1 MSQVILITGASR
13 GLGAALAE
21 DFTRLGHHVYTC
33 ARSPIE
39 TAFSVLSSHHTLLDV
54 RDRQAVHEWVSTIV
68 KQEERLDIVINNAA
82 LMNDPAPLWEL
93 PPENF
98 DLVVDVNIKGIFH
111 MVQATVPVMLQ
122 QGSGLI
128 INLISGSGR
137 KNPARSGA
145 YNLSKTA
152 IESFTKTLANELPEG
167 IGVVALIPGPT
178 NTAMLQKI
186 LGEHAHE
193 FPDLTD
199 WVARA
204 TPFILS
210 LNYTQSGEILA
221 VPGQQA
227 V

>member
-1 MSQVILITGASR
+1 MSQVILITGASK

-21 DFTRLGHHVYTC
+21 DFTRLGHRVYTC
-33 ARSPIE
+33 ARSPVE
-39 TAFSVLSSHHTLLDV
+39 AAFSALSSHHTLLDV
-54 RDRQAVHEWVSTIV
+54 CNRQAIQEWVATIV
-68 KQEERLDIVINNAA
+68 QQEGELNVVINNAGI
-82 LMNDPAPLWEL
+82 MNEPAPLWEL
-93 PPENF
+93 SPENF
-98 DLVVDVNIKGIFH
+98 DLVVDVNIKGVFNI
-111 MVQATVPVMLQ
+111 VQATVPVMLSR
-122 QGSGLI
+122 GSGLI

-167 IGVVALIPGPT
+167 IGAVALIPGTT

-186 LGEHAHE
+186 LGEQAHE
-193 FPDLTD
+193 FPDVAD

-210 LNYTQSGEILA
+210 LDYTQSGQILT

-227 V
+227 M